1 MTRFSIAPLLLS
13 AFAFAF
19 AAAPASAEVLSQFTL
34 DNGLDVVVIE
44 DHRAPVVVHMVWY
57 RAGSAD
63 ERAGVSGIAHFL
75 EHLMFKGTG
84 TLKPGEFSDIVEA
97 NGGNDNAF
105 TTWDYTGYFQRI
117 AADRL
122 DLMMGLEADRM
133 RGLVLSDA
141 DVDPER
147 QVILEE
153 RSQRT
158 DSDPAALFTEQ
169 RRAAQWLNH
178 RYGVPI
184 IGWRHEMEQ
193 LSRADALDWY
203 HTYYAPNNATLVVAG
218 DVNPEE
224 VRALAEKNYGPLQP
238 TAGLPT
244 RVRPEEPPQLAERRI
259 SFADPRVAQPYVI
272 RTYMAPERDAGDQKT
287 AAALTVLAE
296 LLGGNGATSVLGRKL
311 QFDSQTAIYTSA
323 FYDGVSLDDTNFGFA
338 VVPAEGV
345 TLQAAEDAVDGVL
358 AQFLLDGPDAG
369 QFARIKT
376 RIKAEQIYGKD
387 DVQGLARRYGEG
399 LSSGL
404 TLQDIEDWP
413 AILAAVT
420 PEDVMTAAKAVLN
433 RNRAV
438 TGWLVQQSATEVQP

>member
-1 MTRFSIAPLLLS
+1 MKRHLVAPLLLS
-13 AFAFAF
+13 LSVMT
-19 AAAPASAEVLSQFTL
+19 PAQAEKLSHFTL
-34 DNGLDVVVIE
+34 DNGLDIVVIE
-44 DHRAPVVVHMVWY
+44 DHRAPVVVHMLWY

-63 ERAGVSGIAHFL
+63 EQAGTSGIAHFL
-75 EHLMFKGTG
+75 EHLMFKGTDK
-84 TLKPGEFSDIVEA
+84 LKSGEFSDIVEA

-105 TTWDYTGYFQRI
+105 TTWDYTGYYQRI

-133 RGLVLSDA
+133 RGLVLSES
-141 DVDPER
+141 DVDTER

-153 RSQRT
+153 RNQRT

-193 LSRADALDWY
+193 LSRQDALDWY
-203 HTYYAPNNATLVVAG
+203 HTFYAPNNATLVVAG
-218 DVNPEE
+218 DVDPEQ
-224 VRALAEKNYGPLQP
+224 VRAMAEKNYGPLAP
-238 TAGLPT
+238 TVGLPE
-244 RVRPEEPPQLAERRI
+244 RIRPEEPPQLAERRI

-272 RTYMAPERDAGDQKT
+272 RTYMAPERDPGDQKT
-287 AAALTVLAE
+287 AASLTVLAE
-296 LLGGNGATSVLGRKL
+296 LLGGNAATSVLGRKL

-345 TLQAAEDAVDGVL
+345 TLQQAEDAVDGVL
-358 AQFLLDGPDAG
+358 AQFLIDGPDAG

-376 RIKAEQIYGKD
+376 AIKAEQIYGKD

-413 AILAAVT
+413 SILDAVT
-420 PEDVMTAAKAVLN
+420 PQDVVQAARDVLN
-433 RNRAV
+433 RDNAV
-438 TGWLVQQSATEVQP
+438 TGWLVQQTATEVQP

>member
-1 MTRFSIAPLLLS
+1 MRALFVAPPLLLLL
-13 AFAFAF
+13 ALT
-19 AAAPASAEVLSQFTL
+19 APAQAETLSHFTL
-34 DNGLDVVVIE
+34 PNGLEIVVIE

-63 ERAGVSGIAHFL
+63 EQPGTSGIAHFL
-75 EHLMFKGTG
+75 EHLMFKGTDR
-84 TLKPGEFSDIVEA
+84 LKPGEFSDIVEA

-105 TTWDYTGYFQRI
+105 TTWDTTAYYQRI
-117 AADRL
+117 SADRL

-133 RGLVLSDA
+133 RNLVLPEA
-141 DVDPER
+141 DVVTER

-184 IGWRHEMEQ
+184 IGWRHEIEG
-193 LSRADALDWY
+193 LSRQDALDWY
-203 HTYYAPNNATLVVAG
+203 NTYYAPNNAILVVAG
-218 DVNPEE
+218 DVDPAA
-224 VRALAEKNYGPLQP
+224 VKALAEKNYGPLTP
-238 TAGLPT
+238 TIDLPV
-244 RVRPEEPPQLAERRI
+244 RARPEEPPQLAERRI
-259 SFADPRVAQPYVI
+259 TFADPRVAQPYVI
-272 RTYMAPERDAGDQKT
+272 RTYMAPERDAGAQGQ

-296 LLGGNGATSVLGRKL
+296 LLGGNAATSVLGKKL

-338 VVPAEGV
+338 VVPADGV
-345 TLQAAEDAVDGVL
+345 TLQQAEDAVDGVL
-358 AQFLLDGPDAG
+358 AQFLIDGPDPA

-376 RIKAEQIYGKD
+376 QIRAEQIYGKD

-399 LSSGL
+399 LTSGL

-413 AILAAVT
+413 AILDAVT
-420 PEDVMTAAKAVLN
+420 PADVVKAASSVLD
-433 RNRAV
+433 RRHAV
-438 TGWLVQQSATEVQP
+438 TGWLVQEPAEKVQP